1 MHTIVATKACKLCM
15 LRQYGMRLVLT
26 PAHVHSEEGM
36 QGLQTNCETGLPEY
50 FHVIAY
56 VSYAALD

>member
-1 MHTIVATKACKLCM
+1 
-15 LRQYGMRLVLT
+15 MRLVMT